1 MHAGIVPV
9 RAPPKEDLAHAP
21 RASRLAHTVAGIPW
35 IGLYQTAGGGSA
47 MGETLPIRTA
57 WATEHW
63 TADSLRKFLA
73 GIAPL
78 GQSYVYH
85 ALNVYMMNHRDF
97 EAACDHFGMRRLLV
111 DVALGDV
118 FGEMRARKARAE
130 PPSAGTLPLF
140 LDSLSREEA
149 DARIALY
156 NRRVAEAEARFAAQ
170 APARASPEPAA
181 P

>member
-1 MHAGIVPV
+1 
-9 RAPPKEDLAHAP
+9 
-21 RASRLAHTVAGIPW
+21 
-35 IGLYQTAGGGSA
+35 
-47 MGETLPIRTA
+47 MGETFPVRTA

-63 TADSLRKFLA
+63 TADSLRKFLT

-97 EAACDHFGMRRLLV
+97 EAACDHFGMRHLLV
-111 DVALGDV
+111 DVTLGDV

-130 PPSAGTLPLF
+130 PPSTGTLPLF